1 MLNVEEKYDHI
12 FFDKC
17 DVLFHDNDNDG
28 NMESEWELAL
38 NEDKSTSYNKREIN

>member
-1 MLNVEEKYDHI
+1 MTI
-12 FFDKC
+12 FFSTNVMFC
-17 DVLFHDNDNDG
+17 FTTHDNDG